1 MELRVMWFH
10 ESLRDAVVAG
20 GSSLRQLKAAA
31 DQIVFGATR
40 LVLTGFRPEKKHSI
54 DQFH

>member
-1 MELRVMWFH
+1 M
-10 ESLRDAVVAG
+10 SLSEMQSLQQAAAYD
-20 GSSLRQLKAAA
+20 SSRAAA